1 MTKQLDESSVRVILK
16 GYGYY
21 LPKHKVTN
29 DELSKNLET
38 NDDWITQRTGIKSR
52 HIAADNE
59 LTSDLAYHAL
69 TNALYQ
75 SSLTPHDIDG
85 IIVATSTPDLTLPST
100 ACAVQKKLCLTAP
113 KSFAF
118 DINAACSGFV
128 YALTIADGLLSNRI
142 ANRIAII
149 GADTYSR
156 IVDWQD
162 RSTAILF
169 GDGAGC
175 FLLEQ
180 SNHNTNGGIMAS
192 KLIANGSLY
201 DILKTNGGV
210 SSGNCNAKLEMSGRE
225 VFRHA
230 IEISPSII
238 NDTAS
243 QAGISVQDIDM
254 IIPHQANA
262 RISAA
267 IAKELNLPINKI
279 ASTIEQHANTS
290 AASIPLTMANYLE
303 KGLITKGQ
311 IVALCGFGAGFTAGC
326 VIMKI

>member
-1 MTKQLDESSVRVILK
+1 MTKLLDNSSAGIILRCF
-16 GYGYY
+16 GYY
-21 LPKHKVTN
+21 LPKHTVSN
-29 DELSKNLET
+29 EELSKRLET
-38 NDDWITQRTGIKSR
+38 SDDWITQRTGIKSR
-52 HIAADNE
+52 HVAAEDE

-69 TNALYQ
+69 TNALKQ
-75 SSLTPHDIDG
+75 ASLTPNEIDG

-100 ACAVQKKLCLTAP
+100 ACAIQKKFCPSISKA
-113 KSFAF
+113 FAF

-128 YALTIADGLLSNRI
+128 YALTIADGLLSKGI

-175 FLLEQ
+175 FILER
-180 SNHNTNGGIMAS
+180 SNSSTDSCIMAA

-201 DILKTNGGV
+201 DILKTNGGI
-210 SSGNCNAKLEMSGRE
+210 SSGNCNAKLEMNGRE

-230 IEISPSII
+230 IEITPNII
-238 NDTAS
+238 NETAS
-243 QAGISVQDIDM
+243 QAGISVKDIDM

-262 RISAA
+262 RISTA
-267 IAKELNLPINKI
+267 IAKELDLPASKI

-303 KGLITKGQ
+303 RGLIKKGQ
-311 IVALCGFGAGFTAGC
+311 IIALCGFGAGFTAGC
-326 VIMKI
+326 VIMKV